1 MPAPAGLVVAA
12 TITAFVT
19 GYVFIRF
26 VYEPHIAPTLERF
39 AEDFLE
45 HRRARSR
52 RLASPVDAAHPPP
65 GGDDRDDIP
74 LNNRR
79 RTRSDESGDEE
90 SAPLLGSTTVREEPN
105 MNENVNVN
113 ATLRRRPVPA
123 VSNGHSAPLLGAR
136 GSTIESSV
144 NENVNS
150 MPTLPRRP
158 VNNRLFASEHH
169 HQVTAQDNGL
179 RLQPTATALSP
190 SGVSPS
196 DVDGWRRTVHEE
208 RRRPGQGQPMR
219 LAVDRRPL
227 PSPLP
232 FVPHPTGYP
241 ILDEEPVDRLPLPST
256 VPAVPFVP
264 NLDEPTLPL
273 PIYPTHVI
281 TDSSVPSTPSST
293 TSGGRNVMFTPPPQ
307 LSPLRSS
314 TISTNAGAPSEIS
327 VLDPWN
333 GVFSTQDGGLA
344 SVPSVAQSTTTASF
358 QTDGRSSTSQLLVSP
373 PNSSGAR
380 APPQLPPFSPLSSMH
395 ASARPTPVK
404 SPQLPALRSP
414 PPQTPRTPPYL
425 LTPSAQHPHHVHY
438 PAPANIASSPVRGPA
453 TTALAAPTQAPI
465 SPILSLS
472 QSYPVSLDQ
481 DQGIAVIFDPTPP
494 ASPFQSPTFSD
505 PFDIVVPGS
514 PGPFGSPGLQGSPQ
528 SPFIPLSI
536 PPLPI
541 SPPGANRT
549 QRQPLDL
556 LGSAGSVTTTIR
568 HSSSLN
574 PPPQSP
580 STSTSM
586 FYSFTN
592 DTARQTFPPARPPP
606 AMQSGG
612 MLSFPPEA
620 NHNQQQQ
627 QQPKF
632 ASPGVMSPMLSEL
645 DFVSEFGGSEL
656 GSNDDIGSESSW
668 SSARF

>member
-1 MPAPAGLVVAA
+1 
-12 TITAFVT
+12 
-19 GYVFIRF
+19 
-26 VYEPHIAPTLERF
+26 
-39 AEDFLE
+39 
-45 HRRARSR
+45 
-52 RLASPVDAAHPPP
+52 
-65 GGDDRDDIP
+65 
-74 LNNRR
+74 
-79 RTRSDESGDEE
+79 
-90 SAPLLGSTTVREEPN
+90 
-105 MNENVNVN
+105 
-113 ATLRRRPVPA
+113 
-123 VSNGHSAPLLGAR
+123 
-136 GSTIESSV
+136 
-144 NENVNS
+144 
-150 MPTLPRRP
+150 
-158 VNNRLFASEHH
+158 
-169 HQVTAQDNGL
+169 
-179 RLQPTATALSP
+179 
-190 SGVSPS
+190 
-196 DVDGWRRTVHEE
+196 
-208 RRRPGQGQPMR
+208 MR

-227 PSPLP
+227 PSPSTVPALP
-232 FVPHPTGYP
+232 FVPPFPHPTGYP
-241 ILDEEPVDRLPLPST
+241 ILDEEPVDRLSLPST
-256 VPAVPFVP
+256 VPTVPFVP
-264 NLDEPTLPL
+264 NLPPTGFPVLDEPNPDTLPL

-314 TISTNAGAPSEIS
+314 TLSTNAGAPSEIS

-333 GVFSTQDGGLA
+333 GVFSTQDGGLGVSA
-344 SVPSVAQSTTTASF
+344 SVPSVAQSTTTTASF

-395 ASARPTPVK
+395 ASAHSNQPTPVK

-438 PAPANIASSPVRGPA
+438 PAPANIASSPVRGA
-453 TTALAAPTQAPI
+453 AATALAAPTQAPI

-514 PGPFGSPGLQGSPQ
+514 PGPFGSPGSQGSPQ

-556 LGSAGSVTTTIR
+556 LGSAGSMTTTIR
-568 HSSSLN
+568 QSSSSN

-592 DTARQTFPPARPPP
+592 DTTRQTFPPAR
-606 AMQSGG
+606 AVQSGG
-612 MLSFPPEA
+612 MLSFPPGA
-620 NHNQQQQ
+620 DHNQQQQ